1 MIILPL
7 LLTIAYLTLAERKVM
22 GSMQRRL
29 GPNKVGLFGIL
40 QPLADGLKL
49 FLKETIIVS
58 HGNRAIF
65 LGAPILSLTLSIL
78 GWAVIPYSKG
88 LALSDMNNGILYLL
102 AISSLGVYGIIFAG
116 WSANSKYAFLGSLRS
131 TAQMIAYEINFGLII
146 LPIVI
151 IAGTLNL
158 SSIIESQKAIWF
170 LFPLLPLALIFFIS
184 ALAETNRAPFDLP
197 EAESELVSGFNTEHS
212 SLSFALFFLAE
223 YGSMILIS
231 TFTIILF
238 FGGYLVPL
246 LPGFSAT
253 IAHGGGAAW
262 FGGHL
267 DLNWL
272 NTTIS
277 WIQPLVLGLKVSFVL
292 FCFIWV
298 RACYPRLRYDQL
310 MSFCWTALLPLCL
323 AFFVFVPSLLVA
335 FDFLHP
341 PIQRM
346 GPPI

>member
-246 LPGFSAT
+246 LPST
-253 IAHGGGAAW
+253 IALGEAW
-262 FGGHL
+262 FNL
-267 DLNWL
+267 DWPSANWV

-310 MSFCWTALLPLCL
+310 MSFCWTGLLPLCL

-335 FDFLHP
+335 FDFLS
-341 PIQRM
+341 
-346 GPPI
+346 

>member
-246 LPGFSAT
+246 ASLPISTTFASAGET
-253 IAHGGGAAW
+253 AWLYPELGGA
-262 FGGHL
+262 
-267 DLNWL
+267 LNWVK
-272 NTTIS
+272 TTIFSS

-335 FDFLHP
+335 FDFLS
-341 PIQRM
+341 
-346 GPPI
+346 

>member
-1 MIILPL
+1 MIIVPL

-49 FLKETIIVS
+49 FLKETVIVS
-58 HGNRAIF
+58 HGNKGIF
-65 LGAPILSLTLSIL
+65 LGAPALSLTLSIL
-78 GWAVIPYSKG
+78 GWAVIPFSKA
-88 LALSDMNNGILYLL
+88 LALTDLNNGILYLL

-131 TAQMIAYEINFGLII
+131 TAQMIAYEINLGLII

-151 IAGTLNL
+151 LAGSLNI
-158 SSIIESQKAIWF
+158 STIIESQKAIWF
-170 LFPLLPLALIFFIS
+170 IFPLLPLSLIFFIS

-212 SLSFALFFLAE
+212 SLSFAMFFLAE
-223 YGSMILIS
+223 YGAMILIS
-231 TFTIILF
+231 TFTTILF
-238 FGGYLVPL
+238 LGGYLIPL
-246 LPGFSAT
+246 LPSLLASSLSEGYYFSPSLEL
-253 IAHGGGAAW
+253 ISGLLSW
-262 FGGHL
+262 F
-267 DLNWL
+267 
-272 NTTIS
+272 
-277 WIQPLVLGLKVSFVL
+277 QPLVLGMKVSLVL

-298 RACYPRLRYDQL
+298 RACFPRLRYDQL

-323 AFFVFVPSLLVA
+323 AYFIFVPSILVG
-335 FDFLHP
+335 FDFFWSSL
-341 PIQRM
+341 
-346 GPPI
+346 